1 MEWMLV
7 LDYSVSFSKT
17 ISPQGPAFYRITQ
30 SSRSLHRRNCEK
42 FLIFQ
47 HFNGQDLIF
56 NVNFKAN
63 MDHVE
68 GCGTASG
75 RTLLWRLAKVETE
88 LSTSTVLCWKFYDG
102 ARKISF
108 FSRIRCD
115 HMMKAAL
122 RRQHSDGGKQRT
134 FFEGA
139 EERKRNGHEGSVWE
153 NINESVHELLYC
165 VISRR
170 DYQLW
175 RHVTRILKVQ
185 FAYVVFSFQF
195 IHGLDI
201 FRSFLYLRR
210 AGPSGDFRPVDWNM
224 RGVGLCCLTDD
235 TRCQAA
241 DWWPL

>member
-1 MEWMLV
+1 MSTSKPIWIALKAAEQP
-7 LDYSVSFSKT
+7 LDGPCCEDWPRSRLSFQLQRFFVESFMTVPGK
-17 ISPQGPAFYRITQ
+17 SP
-30 SSRSLHRRNCEK
+30 SSRGSDVTTWWK
-42 FLIFQ
+42 P
-47 HFNGQDLIF
+47 
-56 NVNFKAN
+56 
-63 MDHVE
+63 
-68 GCGTASG
+68 
-75 RTLLWRLAKVETE
+75 LW
-88 LSTSTVLCWKFYDG
+88 DG
-102 ARKISF
+102 SVQ
-108 FSRIRCD
+108 
-115 HMMKAAL
+115 M
-122 RRQHSDGGKQRT
+122 GGSKGL

-175 RHVTRILKVQ
+175 RHATRILKVQ